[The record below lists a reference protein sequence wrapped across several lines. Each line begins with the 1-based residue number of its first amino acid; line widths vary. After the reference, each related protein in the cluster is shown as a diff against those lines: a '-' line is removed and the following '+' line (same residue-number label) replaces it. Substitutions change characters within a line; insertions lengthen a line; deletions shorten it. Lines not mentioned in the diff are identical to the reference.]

1 MLIEF
6 RVENHRSLRDEQVL
20 TMEAGRVGD
29 AADSRPRRANGH
41 SKSLLPVAVLYGA
54 NASGKSN
61 VLAALEFMRDAVV
74 MSHNAWEPDVGVA
87 RDPFA
92 WGAKRSEPSLYE
104 VMMLI
109 DNVRYQYGFR
119 TSDEAFLEEWLFA
132 WPKEKK
138 QIWFERDNSTFK
150 YGDNLKGENKLIEE
164 MTRANSLFVSAA
176 AQNNHRMLAPIY
188 SWFRTLRSI
197 ASPNARS
204 DSRPAWPFFDQ
215 LLVGLLILKDRDQE
229 LHQAILSNN
238 ENSPKAEFDQFR
250 DFLKNADTGIID
262 LRLFQAESGDSFR
275 RSTSN
280 RFELKHQSQSDDAWL
295 PLNQESQGT
304 QTLFRIA
311 LPILTAIRKG
321 TVLLIDE
328 LEASLHP
335 SVAQQVVR
343 QFNDPATNPRNAQL
357 ICTTHDTNLMGTT
370 LGEPA
375 LRRDQVWL
383 TEKDTEGATVLY
395 PLTDYKPRMAENI
408 ERGYLQGRYGAIP
421 FLGDFSVAAPRSE
434 TT

>member
-29 AADSRPRRANGH
+29 AADPRPRRVKGH
-41 SKSLLPVAVLYGA
+41 SESLLPVAVLYGA

-74 MSHNAWEPDVGVA
+74 MSHNAWSPDEGVI

-92 WGAKRSEPSLYE
+92 WGAKRGEPSLYE

-109 DNVRYQYGFR
+109 DDVRYQYGFR

-132 WPKEKK
+132 WPNGKK
-138 QIWFERDNSTFK
+138 QIWFERDNNTFK

-164 MTRANSLFVSAA
+164 MTRTNSLFVSAA
-176 AQNNHRMLAPIY
+176 AQNNHKMLAPIP

-197 ASPNARS
+197 ASPNARFNP
-204 DSRPAWPFFDQ
+204 RRTWPPDDQ
-215 LLVGLLILKDRDQE
+215 ELARLFNDRDQE
-229 LHQAILSNN
+229 ARQPTFFPD
-238 ENSPKAEFDQFR
+238 ENSAEAQLEQFR
-250 DFLKNADTGIID
+250 GFLKNADTGIVD
-262 LRLFQAESGDSFR
+262 LRVIHQESSSLPAPLR
-275 RSTSN
+275 WR

-295 PLNQESQGT
+295 PIEQESQGT

-311 LPILTAIRKG
+311 PSLFKAIRGG
-321 TVLLIDE
+321 TILLIDE

-335 SVAQQVVR
+335 SLAQQVVR

-357 ICTTHDTNLMGTT
+357 ICTTHDTNLLGTA

-421 FLGDFSVAAPRSE
+421 FLGDFSVAAPRTE